1 MAGNNGQ
8 KLFYD
13 NYGIDEQYQKMRKL
27 MVELEVDA
35 YKFIGKTKNRA
46 ASVRARKT
54 LKVMWKLTTLMRE
67 SIRKQRQDN
76 RSEY

>member
-1 MAGNNGQ
+1 MSGNNEQ

-13 NYGIDEQYQKMRKL
+13 NYGVDEQYQRMRKL
-27 MVELEVDA
+27 MAELEVDA
-35 YKFIGKTKNRA
+35 YKFIGKTRNRA

-54 LKVMWKLTTLMRE
+54 LKEIWKLSTAMRE

-76 RSEY
+76 MSEY